1 MDTNALPSAELY
13 VRKLFAR
20 FDKPYL
26 LYHNLEH
33 TERVVEHAREIA
45 LHYALPED
53 ALYVVLTAAWFHD
66 TGHLLGNIAEHEEL
80 GVRIMQEFLYGKQV
94 VQPIID
100 KVAKCIMATKMPP
113 QPVTLAEK
121 ILCDA
126 DTYHLGTEAFLKT
139 DALVWQELELRLEKT
154 IDHKQE
160 RSLRFLEEHTFFTD
174 YCRELL
180 EEGKRRNIAS
190 LKSRIKGL

>member
-1 MDTNALPSAELY
+1 MDTNALPSGELY

-33 TERVVEHAREIA
+33 TERVVDHAREIA

-53 ALYVVLTAAWFHD
+53 TMYVVLTAAWFHD

-80 GVRIMQEFLYGKQV
+80 GVRIAQEFLYGKGV
-94 VQPIID
+94 AQPIID
-100 KVAKCIMATKMPP
+100 KVARCIMATKMPP
-113 QPVTLAEK
+113 RPATLAEM

-139 DALVWQELELRLEKT
+139 DALVWQELELRLGKT
-154 IDHKQE
+154 VDHQTQ
-160 RSLRFLEEHTFFTD
+160 RSLQFLETHTYFTD

-180 EEGKRRNIAS
+180 EEGKQLNIRY
-190 LKSRIKGL
+190 LKEILSAI